1 VPPLHRL
8 PLGRSADLSP
18 SFSRRCDAP
27 RGSDSV
33 SYFRCVFGRFTFVHL
48 LSSYLPASYGRFL
61 QQSLTTMAFWAT
73 AALPGLKPASARR
86 LRGAYPHLLYSTG
99 NPIHRLPVHVAPPR
113 ILSRARLCVTQF
125 LRTTGSSFVVA
136 RENFQHLR
144 LGRLPDRSAVRAAW
158 EQQPTNPSL
167 GGLSISFA
175 LITPRVHGRV
185 TRLVHEGISGSSHRP
200 TETVR

>member
-86 LRGAYPHLLYSTG
+86 LRGACPHLLYSTG
-99 NPIHRLPVHVAPPR
+99 NPIRRLPVHVAPSR
-113 ILSRARLCVTQF
+113 IFADTRRRLTEL
-125 LRTTGSSFVVA
+125 LRTTPGGWRGASVA
-136 RENFQHLR
+136 GPVLWVW
-144 LGRLPDRSAVRAAW
+144 A
-158 EQQPTNPSL
+158 
-167 GGLSISFA
+167 
-175 LITPRVHGRV
+175 TPCPRYTGIESQDSVHG
-185 TRLVHEGISGSSHRP
+185 GSCRDVLTTGRP
-200 TETVR
+200 RQL

>member
-99 NPIHRLPVHVAPPR
+99 NPIHRLPVHVAPSR
-113 ILSRARLCVTQF
+113 IFADARRRETELM
-125 LRTTGSSFVVA
+125 RTTTSILALCGRDLLCRGSAPRSTPA
-136 RENFQHLR
+136 MFQPSCRPMRQRPNVR
-144 LGRLPDRSAVRAAW
+144 LH
-158 EQQPTNPSL
+158 
-167 GGLSISFA
+167 GGNS
-175 LITPRVHGRV
+175 
-185 TRLVHEGISGSSHRP
+185 
-200 TETVR
+200 